1 MLVKLESASL
11 GGAHRGEIEPMA
23 SVADQAGQL
32 SLLDRF
38 RKRRR
43 RTVKRL
49 GKRLMAVMSDVIAR
63 QSLVGDAPVL
73 DNRHFPYIEPLAAD
87 WQAIRDEVREIL
99 KHREAVPAFQE
110 VSTDQK
116 RIAKDTN
123 WRTFILYGFGVKAEK
138 NCRQAP
144 VTCALLEQIPNL
156 QTAWFS
162 ILAPGY
168 HIPAHR
174 GVSKGII
181 RGHLG
186 LIIPG
191 EREKCR
197 LRVDEEICVWR
208 EGEVFVFDDTFEH
221 EVWNDTDEERVILLF
236 DFDRPMRPLGRLL
249 NNSFLGLLRL
259 TSFYREP
266 MRRIHSLED
275 RFEAAVRQADAALEA
290 LSEADA

>member
-1 MLVKLESASL
+1 MS
-11 GGAHRGEIEPMA
+11 
-23 SVADQAGQL
+23 SVADDTVQPTL
-32 SLLDRF
+32 IDRF

-43 RTVKRL
+43 RAVKRL

-73 DNRHFPYIEPLAAD
+73 DNRHFPYLEPLSAN
-87 WQAIRDEVREIL
+87 WEAIRDEVTQIL
-99 KHREAVPAFQE
+99 KHRDAVPVFQE

-116 RIAKDTN
+116 RIAKDSN

-144 VTCALLEQIPNL
+144 LTCALLEQIPNL

-186 LIIPG
+186 LIVPAD
-191 EREKCR
+191 REKCR
-197 LRVDEEICVWR
+197 MRVGEEICVWG
-208 EGEVFVFDDTFEH
+208 EGELFVFDDTFDH

-249 NNSFLGLLRL
+249 NNSFLRLLKL
-259 TSFYREP
+259 TSYYRDP
-266 MRRIHSLED
+266 LRRMRSLED
-275 RFEAAVRQADAALEA
+275 RFEAAVRQADADLEA
-290 LSEADA
+290 LSEADK

>member
-1 MLVKLESASL
+1 MT
-11 GGAHRGEIEPMA
+11 
-23 SVADQAGQL
+23 SVADHSAQP
-32 SLLDRF
+32 SLLDRL
-38 RKRRR
+38 KRRR
-43 RTVKRL
+43 RRAVKRA
-49 GKRLMAVMSDVIAR
+49 GKRLMAIMSHVIAR

-73 DNRHFPYIEPLAAD
+73 DNRHFPYLEPLVANWEAVG
-87 WQAIRDEVREIL
+87 DEVRDIL
-99 KHREAVPAFQE
+99 RHREAVPAFQE

-116 RIAKDTN
+116 RIAKDSN

-138 NCRQAP
+138 NCIQAP

-186 LIIPG
+186 LIVPRD
-191 EREKCR
+191 REKCR
-197 LRVDEEICVWR
+197 MRVGDEICIWR
-208 EGEVFVFDDTFEH
+208 EGEMFVFDDTYEH
-221 EVWNDTDEERVILLF
+221 EVWNDTNEERVILLF

-249 NNSFLGLLRL
+249 NSGFLRL
-259 TSFYREP
+259 LKLTSYYRDP
-266 MRRIHSLED
+266 LRRMRSLED
-275 RFEAAVRQADAALEA
+275 RFEAAVRQADADLEA
-290 LSEADA
+290 LSSADS

>member
-1 MLVKLESASL
+1 MS
-11 GGAHRGEIEPMA
+11 
-23 SVADQAGQL
+23 SVAENSVQPTL
-32 SLLDRF
+32 RERI

-43 RTVKRL
+43 RAVKRL

-73 DNRHFPYIEPLAAD
+73 DNRHFPYLEPLSAN
-87 WQAIRDEVREIL
+87 WEAIRDEVTQIL
-99 KHREAVPAFQE
+99 KHRDAVPVFQE

-116 RIAKDTN
+116 RIAKDSN

-144 VTCALLEQIPNL
+144 LTCALLEQIPNL

-186 LIIPG
+186 LIVPAD
-191 EREKCR
+191 REKCR
-197 LRVDEEICVWR
+197 MRVGEEICVWG
-208 EGEVFVFDDTFEH
+208 EGELFVFDDTFDH

-249 NNSFLGLLRL
+249 NNSFLRLLKL
-259 TSFYREP
+259 TSYYRDP
-266 MRRIHSLED
+266 LRRMRSLED
-275 RFEAAVRQADAALEA
+275 RFEAAVRQADADLEA
-290 LSEADA
+290 LSEADK

>member
-1 MLVKLESASL
+1 MTSIADHTAEPSLVERL
-11 GGAHRGEIEPMA
+11 
-23 SVADQAGQL
+23 
-32 SLLDRF
+32 

-49 GKRLMAVMSDVIAR
+49 GKRLMTVMSGIIAR
-63 QSLVGDAPVL
+63 QSLVGDEPVL
-73 DNRHFPYIEPLAAD
+73 DNRHFPYLEPLTAN
-87 WQAIRDEVREIL
+87 WQAIRDEVLEIL
-99 KHREAVPAFQE
+99 KHREAVPVFQE

-116 RIAKDTN
+116 RIAKDTS

-144 VTCALLEQIPNL
+144 VTSALLEQIPHL

-162 ILAPGY
+162 IHAPGY

-186 LIIPG
+186 LMVPAD
-191 EREKCR
+191 REKCR
-197 LRVDEEICVWR
+197 MRVGEKICVWR
-208 EGEVFVFDDTFEH
+208 EGEIFVFDDTFEH
-221 EVWNDTDEERVILLF
+221 EVWNDTEEERVILLF

-249 NNSFLGLLRL
+249 NNGFLRL
-259 TSFYREP
+259 LKLTSYYREP
-266 MRRIHSLED
+266 LRRMQSLED
-275 RFEAAVRQADAALEA
+275 RFEAAVRKADADLEA
-290 LSEADA
+290 LSHADS

>member
-1 MLVKLESASL
+1 MS
-11 GGAHRGEIEPMA
+11 
-23 SVADQAGQL
+23 SVADDTVQPTL
-32 SLLDRF
+32 IDRF

-43 RTVKRL
+43 RAVKRL

-73 DNRHFPYIEPLAAD
+73 DNRHFPYLEPLSAN
-87 WQAIRDEVREIL
+87 WEAIRDEVTQIL
-99 KHREAVPAFQE
+99 KHRDAVPVFQE

-116 RIAKDTN
+116 RIAKDSN

-144 VTCALLEQIPNL
+144 LTCALLEQIPNL

-186 LIIPG
+186 LIVPAD
-191 EREKCR
+191 REKCR
-197 LRVDEEICVWR
+197 MRVGEEICVWG
-208 EGEVFVFDDTFEH
+208 EGELFVFDDTYDH

-249 NNSFLGLLRL
+249 NNSFLRLLKL
-259 TSFYREP
+259 TSYYRDP
-266 MRRIHSLED
+266 LRRMRSLED
-275 RFEAAVRQADAALEA
+275 RFEAAVRQADADLEA
-290 LSEADA
+290 LSEADK

>member
-1 MLVKLESASL
+1 MS
-11 GGAHRGEIEPMA
+11 
-23 SVADQAGQL
+23 SVADDTVQPTL
-32 SLLDRF
+32 MDRF

-43 RTVKRL
+43 RAVKRL

-73 DNRHFPYIEPLAAD
+73 DNRHFPYLEPLSAN
-87 WQAIRDEVREIL
+87 WEAIRDEVTQIL
-99 KHREAVPAFQE
+99 KHRDAVPVFQE

-116 RIAKDTN
+116 RIAKDSN

-144 VTCALLEQIPNL
+144 LTCALLEQIPNL

-186 LIIPG
+186 LIVPAD
-191 EREKCR
+191 REKCR
-197 LRVDEEICVWR
+197 MRVGEEICVWG
-208 EGEVFVFDDTFEH
+208 EGELFVFDDTYDH

-249 NNSFLGLLRL
+249 NNSFLRLLKL
-259 TSFYREP
+259 TSYYRDP
-266 MRRIHSLED
+266 LRRMRSLED
-275 RFEAAVRQADAALEA
+275 RFETAVRQADADLEA
-290 LSEADA
+290 LSEADK

>member
-1 MLVKLESASL
+1 MS
-11 GGAHRGEIEPMA
+11 
-23 SVADQAGQL
+23 SVADDTVQPTL
-32 SLLDRF
+32 MDRF

-43 RTVKRL
+43 RAVKRL

-73 DNRHFPYIEPLAAD
+73 DNRHFPYLEPLSAN
-87 WQAIRDEVREIL
+87 WEAIRDEVTQIL
-99 KHREAVPAFQE
+99 KHRDAVPVFQE

-116 RIAKDTN
+116 RIAKDSN

-144 VTCALLEQIPNL
+144 LTCALLEQIPNL

-186 LIIPG
+186 LIVPAD
-191 EREKCR
+191 REKCR
-197 LRVDEEICVWR
+197 MRVGEEICVWG
-208 EGEVFVFDDTFEH
+208 EGELFVFDDTYDH

-249 NNSFLGLLRL
+249 NNSFLRLLKL
-259 TSFYREP
+259 TSYYRDP
-266 MRRIHSLED
+266 LRRMRSLED
-275 RFEAAVRQADAALEA
+275 RFEAAVRQADADLEA
-290 LSEADA
+290 LSEADK

>member
-1 MLVKLESASL
+1 MS
-11 GGAHRGEIEPMA
+11 
-23 SVADQAGQL
+23 SVADHTAQP

-43 RTVKRL
+43 RAVKRT

-63 QSLVGDAPVL
+63 QSLVGDEPVL
-73 DNRHFPYIEPLAAD
+73 DNRHFPHIEPLTAN
-87 WQAIRDEVREIL
+87 WRAIRGEVSEIL
-99 KHREAVPAFQE
+99 KHRESVPAFQE

-116 RIAKDTN
+116 RIAKDTS

-144 VTCALLEQIPNL
+144 VTCALLERIPHL

-186 LIIPG
+186 LMVPTD
-191 EREKCR
+191 REKCR
-197 LRVDEEICVWR
+197 MRVGEEIRAWR
-208 EGEVFVFDDTFEH
+208 EGEIFVFDDTYEH

-249 NNSFLGLLRL
+249 NNGFLRL
-259 TSFYREP
+259 LKLTSYYREP
-266 MRRIHSLED
+266 LRRMQSLED
-275 RFEAAVRQADAALEA
+275 RFEAAVRKADADLEA
-290 LSEADA
+290 LSEADT

>member
-1 MLVKLESASL
+1 M
-11 GGAHRGEIEPMA
+11 
-23 SVADQAGQL
+23 

-43 RTVKRL
+43 RAVKRT

-73 DNRHFPYIEPLAAD
+73 DNRHFPYIEPLTAN
-87 WQAIRDEVREIL
+87 WQAVREEIREIL
-99 KHREAVPAFQE
+99 KHREAVPLFQE

-116 RIAKDTN
+116 RIAKDTS
-123 WRTFILYGFGVKAEK
+123 WRTFILYGFGMKAEK

-144 VTCALLEQIPNL
+144 VTCALLEKIPNL

-186 LIIPG
+186 LMVPAD
-191 EREKCR
+191 REKCR
-197 LRVDEEICVWR
+197 MRVGDAICVWR

-221 EVWNDTDEERVILLF
+221 EVWNDTGEERVILLF

-249 NNSFLGLLRL
+249 NNGFLRL
-259 TSFYREP
+259 LKLTSYYREP
-266 MRRIHSLED
+266 LRRMQSLED
-275 RFEAAVRQADAALEA
+275 RFEAAVRKADADLEA
-290 LSEADA
+290 LSHADS

>member
-1 MLVKLESASL
+1 MS
-11 GGAHRGEIEPMA
+11 
-23 SVADQAGQL
+23 SVVDNTAPL

-38 RKRRR
+38 RRRR
-43 RTVKRL
+43 RRLVKRT
-49 GKRLMAVMSDVIAR
+49 GKRLMAVMSNVIAR
-63 QSLVGDAPVL
+63 QSLVGDEPVL
-73 DNRHFPYIEPLAAD
+73 DNRHFPHLEPLCAN
-87 WQAIRDEVREIL
+87 WEAIRDEAREIL
-99 KHREAVPAFQE
+99 KHREAIPAFQE

-123 WRTFILYGFGVKAEK
+123 WRTFILYGFGLKSEK

-186 LIIPG
+186 LIIPA
-191 EREKCR
+191 ERENCR
-197 LRVDEEICVWR
+197 MRVGDKTFVWR
-208 EGEVFVFDDTFEH
+208 EGEIVVFDDTFEH

-236 DFDRPMRPLGRLL
+236 DFDRPMGSLGRLL
-249 NNSFLGLLRL
+249 NDSFLRLLKL
-259 TSFYREP
+259 TSYYRDP
-266 MRRIHSLED
+266 LRRMQGLED
-275 RFEAAVRQADAALEA
+275 RFEAAVRRADANLEA
-290 LSEADA
+290 LSEADT

>member
-1 MLVKLESASL
+1 
-11 GGAHRGEIEPMA
+11 MA
-23 SVADQAGQL
+23 SVADHTGQL

-43 RTVKRL
+43 RTVKRM
-49 GKRLMAVMSDVIAR
+49 GKRLMAIMSDVIAR
-63 QSLVGDAPVL
+63 QSLVGNAPVL

-87 WQAIRDEVREIL
+87 WQAIRDEVRQIL

-138 NCRQAP
+138 NCRRAP

-186 LIIPG
+186 LIVPG

-197 LRVDEEICVWR
+197 MRVGEETCVWR

-249 NNSFLGLLRL
+249 NNSFLRLLKL

-266 MRRIHSLED
+266 MGRMHSLED

>member
-1 MLVKLESASL
+1 MT
-11 GGAHRGEIEPMA
+11 
-23 SVADQAGQL
+23 SVADHTARP
-32 SLLDRF
+32 SLLDRLK
-38 RKRRR
+38 KRRR
-43 RTVKRL
+43 RTVKRA
-49 GKRLMAVMSDVIAR
+49 GKRLMAIMSDVIAR

-73 DNRHFPYIEPLAAD
+73 DNRHFPYLDPLVAD
-87 WQAIRDEVREIL
+87 WEAVRTEIREIL
-99 KHREAVPAFQE
+99 KHREAVPVFQE

-116 RIAKDTN
+116 RIAKDSN

-186 LIIPG
+186 LIVPKD
-191 EREKCR
+191 REKCR
-197 LRVDEEICVWR
+197 MRVGEEICVWR
-208 EGEVFVFDDTFEH
+208 EGEVFVFDDTYEH
-221 EVWNDTDEERVILLF
+221 EVWNDTNEERVILLF

-249 NNSFLGLLRL
+249 NNSFLRLLKL
-259 TSFYREP
+259 TSYYREP
-266 MRRIHSLED
+266 LRRMQSLED
-275 RFEAAVRQADAALEA
+275 RFEAAVRQADADLEA
-290 LSEADA
+290 LSNADA